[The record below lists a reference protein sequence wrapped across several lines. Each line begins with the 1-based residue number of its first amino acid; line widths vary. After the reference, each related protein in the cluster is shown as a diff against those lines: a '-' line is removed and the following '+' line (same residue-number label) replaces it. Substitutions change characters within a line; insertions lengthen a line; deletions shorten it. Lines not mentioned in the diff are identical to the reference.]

1 MCSDPTQKQGA
12 CLSGKETLDKVGHP
26 AIRAFVQ
33 LTGSLCVRAMLSESS
48 GGREAVSP
56 IQNKDRSPSLL
67 TDRWTIDRQIY
78 DREIMET

>member
-12 CLSGKETLDKVGHP
+12 CVSGKDTLDKVGHP

-48 GGREAVSP
+48 GGHEAVSS
-56 IQNKDRSPSLL
+56 IQNKDRSPSRLP
-67 TDRWTIDRQIY
+67 DRWVIDR
-78 DREIMET
+78 